1 MTTMTNETPAIPAP
15 RKAGLRTAW
24 MVGGGLTIAA
34 AGVAAGLALRPAPSA
49 PPVPVSASMAPD
61 ESVVEPARVSDKAA
75 AETMDSKV
83 ADARPVPAKAHATP
97 ARRAPATPRAPA
109 QYASNEPTPLATQP
123 AAVCTTCGVI
133 EGVRAVEQKGPG
145 TGLGA
150 VAGGVA
156 GAAVGNQFGHGSGRA
171 VMTVLGAV
179 GGGLAG
185 NEIEKNVRKETVYEV
200 RVRMDDGS
208 VRTLMQKTA
217 PTPGARVTVEGNE
230 LQTMRAPQGEGRMV
244 RTSSG
249 T

>member
-1 MTTMTNETPAIPAP
+1 MTTTINESPAIAAP
-15 RKAGLRTAW
+15 RKTGLRTAW

-34 AGVAAGLALRPAPSA
+34 AGVAAGFALRPAPTA
-49 PPVPVSASMAPD
+49 APVPVAASIAPD
-61 ESVVEPARVSDKAA
+61 ESVVEPARAPDKVA
-75 AETMDSKV
+75 AETKDSKI
-83 ADARPVPAKAHATP
+83 ADVRPVPPKSHATA
-97 ARRAPATPRAPA
+97 ARRAPASTRAPA

-123 AAVCTTCGVI
+123 AAVCASCGVI
-133 EGVRAVEQKGPG
+133 EGVRAVEQKGQG

-185 NEIEKNVRKETVYEV
+185 HEIEKNVRKETVYEV

-208 VRTLMQKTA
+208 LRTLMQKTA

-230 LQTMRAPQGEGRMV
+230 LQTMRAPQGDGRMV
-244 RTSSG
+244 RTSDG
-249 T
+249 A